1 MLKNTFNS
9 SSSYCDHSHL
19 DLCIKHVMSI
29 LLGTLLRQEDED
41 DQALNFV
48 LKEFVVAY
56 VFTQHY
62 VNTVDQKTY
71 SFFWN
76 LKT

>member
-9 SSSYCDHSHL
+9 SSSYCDHIHL
-19 DLCIKHVMSI
+19 DLCIRHVMSI
-29 LLGTLLRQEDED
+29 LLGTLLRQEGGD

-48 LKEFVVAY
+48 LKEFIVVY

-71 SFFWN
+71 SHF
-76 LKT
+76 

>member
-9 SSSYCDHSHL
+9 SSSYCDHIHL
-19 DLCIKHVMSI
+19 DLCIRHVTSI
-29 LLGTLLRQEDED
+29 LLSTLLRQEGGD
-41 DQALNFV
+41 DRALNFV
-48 LKEFVVAY
+48 LKEFIVVY

-71 SFFWN
+71 SHF
-76 LKT
+76 

>member
-9 SSSYCDHSHL
+9 SSSYCDHIHL
-19 DLCIKHVMSI
+19 DLCIRHVMSI
-29 LLGTLLRQEDED
+29 LLSTLLRQEGGD
-41 DQALNFV
+41 DRALNFV
-48 LKEFVVAY
+48 LKEFIVVY

-71 SFFWN
+71 SHF
-76 LKT
+76 